1 MMQNYYQF
9 IVPRLDGENIKD
21 NFRRYLSLVRKG
33 IAGFIV
39 FGGELE
45 EVRRYIKRLQ
55 ADSRIPLIVASDLE
69 RGLGQQL
76 RGGTLFPPA
85 MALAHSCGN
94 AKTGGTD
101 LRLLRRSFAAVADEA
116 RYAGINTILAPV
128 LDVNTNPKNPI
139 IATRSFG
146 EDAQTVSFFACEMI
160 RTLQRHGIAA
170 CGKHFPGHGDT
181 EIDSHIGLPSITRGL
196 RGLERKEFRPFQD
209 AMDAGVKMIMLG
221 HLNVPALDPSG
232 IPVSLSEKAVAYL
245 RKKMKYE
252 GILITDAMN
261 MGGIGKYR
269 EERASLMALRA
280 GADIILHPSDPE
292 AVARRLEREGV
303 ILDCGRLGRFRKGL
317 LSVTGALRPDF
328 EKHKTLSAILAKR
341 AINTTGDFRLRGR
354 TLLVLVN
361 DEDEEKGKT
370 FAVRMRK
377 LIPGLRTAAVRRNS
391 GSRTMKVPDN
401 VSVIVAVFSDTKA
414 WKGGASEWLYRQLQ
428 YFDGKAGLFIS
439 FGSPYLLD
447 SMSGAKIYAYWDS
460 DEAQEAVADLIVR
473 GARKVAKAGG
483 IDFSGVPPRIVP
495 QILQATDR

>member
-21 NFRRYLSLVRKG
+21 DFRRYLSLVRKG

-55 ADSRIPLIVASDLE
+55 EDARIPLIVASDLE

-85 MALAHSCGN
+85 MALAHSCRN
-94 AKTGGTD
+94 AKTGSTD
-101 LRLLRRSFAAVADEA
+101 LRLLRRSFAVVADEA
-116 RYAGINTILAPV
+116 CYAGINTILAPV
-128 LDVNTNPKNPI
+128 LDVNTNPQNPI
-139 IATRSFG
+139 IAARSFG
-146 EDAQTVSFFACEMI
+146 ENAQTVSFFACEMI
-160 RTLQRHGIAA
+160 KTLQRHGIAA

-181 EIDSHIGLPSITRGL
+181 EIDSHIGLPSITRSM
-196 RGLERKEFRPFQD
+196 RGLERKELRPFQG
-209 AMDAGVKMIMLG
+209 ALDAGVKMIMLG

-245 RKKMKYE
+245 REKMKYE

-261 MGGIGKYR
+261 MGGIGKYP

-280 GADIILHPSDPE
+280 GVDIILHPSDPE
-292 AVARRLEREGV
+292 AVVCRLERAGV
-303 ILDCGRLGRFRKGL
+303 FRGGGRLTWFRKGL
-317 LSVTGALRPDF
+317 LPVPGALRPDF
-328 EKHKTLSAILAKR
+328 ERHRTLSAILAKR
-341 AINTTGDFRLRGR
+341 AINVTGDFRLRGR

-361 DEDEEKGKT
+361 DEMEEKGKP
-370 FAVRMRK
+370 FASRMRK
-377 LIPGLRTAAVRRNS
+377 LIPGLRIATVRRNS
-391 GSRTMKVPDN
+391 ESKTMKVPDN

-428 YFDGKAGLFIS
+428 DLKERAGLFIS

-447 SMSGAKIYAYWDS
+447 SMSGAKIFAYRDA

-473 GARKVAKAGG
+473 GRKK
-483 IDFSGVPPRIVP
+483 
-495 QILQATDR
+495 

>member
-1 MMQNYYQF
+1 VMQNYYQF
-9 IVPRLDGENIKD
+9 IVPRLNGENIKED
-21 NFRRYLSLVRKG
+21 FRRHLSLVRKG

-39 FGGELE
+39 FGGELD
-45 EVRRYIKRLQ
+45 EVKRYIKRLQ
-55 ADSRIPLIVASDLE
+55 EDARVPLIFASDLE

-94 AKTGGTD
+94 AKAGGTG
-101 LRLLRRSFAAVADEA
+101 LRLLRKSFAAVAGEA
-116 RYAGINTILAPV
+116 HYAGINTILAPV

-146 EDAQTVSFFACEMI
+146 EDVRTVSFFACEMI

-181 EIDSHIGLPSITRGL
+181 EIDSHIRLPSVRSSM
-196 RGLERKEFRPFQD
+196 RRLERKELRPFQN
-209 AMDAGVKMIMLG
+209 ALDAGVKMIMLG

-269 EERASLMALRA
+269 EEKASLMALRA
-280 GADIILHPSDPE
+280 GVDIILHPSDPE
-292 AVARRLEREGV
+292 AVVRRLERAGIV
-303 ILDCGRLGRFRKGL
+303 LDGGRLSRFRKGL
-317 LSVTGALRPDF
+317 LPIPGALRPDF
-328 EKHKTLSAILAKR
+328 ERHAALSAILAKR
-341 AINTTGDFRLRGR
+341 AINVTGDFRLGGR
-354 TLLVLVN
+354 TLLILVN
-361 DEDEEKGKT
+361 DEAEEKGKT
-370 FAVRMRK
+370 FAARMRK
-377 LIPGLRTAAVRRNS
+377 LIPGIGIAAVRRDS
-391 GSRTMKVPDN
+391 ESRTMKVPDN

-414 WKGGASEWLYRQLQ
+414 WKGGASDWLYRQLQ
-428 YFDGKAGLFIS
+428 DLEEKACLFIS

-447 SMSGAKIYAYWDS
+447 SVSGAKIFAYWDA
-460 DEAQEAVADLIVR
+460 DEAQKAVAELIVR
-473 GARKVAKAGG
+473 GSEKMRAK
-483 IDFSGVPPRIVP
+483 
-495 QILQATDR
+495 